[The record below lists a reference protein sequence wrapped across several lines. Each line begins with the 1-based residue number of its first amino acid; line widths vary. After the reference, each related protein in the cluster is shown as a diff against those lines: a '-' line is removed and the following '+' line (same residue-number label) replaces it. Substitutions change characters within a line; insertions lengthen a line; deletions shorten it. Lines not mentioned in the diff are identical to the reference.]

1 VCVSYLAVVDWY
13 SHDTVLLKLVCPLL
27 QKDVY
32 YQVVVDVING
42 VREAFLD
49 EGMDEQVLL
58 ELKQVVITTQP
69 EMDTGANAPLYPY
82 QELILV

>member
-1 VCVSYLAVVDWY
+1 MCGLPLINNAVLSRLVY
-13 SHDTVLLKLVCPLL
+13 SWL

-32 YQVVVDVING
+32 LQVVVDVING

-58 ELKQVVITTQP
+58 ELKQV
-69 EMDTGANAPLYPY
+69 G
-82 QELILV
+82 

>member
-1 VCVSYLAVVDWY
+1 MVCLW
-13 SHDTVLLKLVCPLL
+13 L

-32 YQVVVDVING
+32 FQVVVDVING

-58 ELKQVVITTQP
+58 ELKQVVMI
-69 EMDTGANAPLYPY
+69 DY
-82 QELILV
+82 QWVLF